1 MVRTFPLFPDN
12 ADSLEVIEPKKSE
25 INTNPSVAVL
35 QKVLA
40 CPIMIYK
47 ISLHLFLHLPLNSV

>member
-1 MVRTFPLFPDN
+1 MVRTFPLFHDN
-12 ADSLEVIEPKKSE
+12 ADSLEVIEAKSE
-25 INTNPSVAVL
+25 IKTNPRAAVS

-47 ISLHLFLHLPLNSV
+47 ISLHLFLHLQFNSV